1 MISYVCK
8 YTPVELLRGFG
19 ADCAVL
25 DETPESFEVGER
37 EAHAN
42 ICGFGK
48 AVLQA
53 ALGGR
58 ADELVLVNCCD
69 VMRRVYDIIVEKG
82 CCKFVFLLDL
92 PHTDSDCQRD
102 RFARE
107 ITRLRDE
114 YAVYSGKSFDEKLF
128 HSAFETRAEDP
139 APYVALL
146 GARTGSSLENTL
158 RAALSVPVKNLTC
171 VGNRSVSLGSLAP
184 LRGDELIRAYAGA
197 LLSQLP
203 CRRMEDHSARRALFE
218 DPKLLGA
225 VYHTIKFCDYYG
237 LEYAEAK
244 KICSAP
250 MTKIETDYS
259 LGSEGQLSTRVEAF
273 AETLGC
279 GMNFQKSGGEY
290 FAGVDSGSASTD
302 AVIIDK
308 SGKIVGK
315 SVLPTGGGAQKSA
328 SQALDAALA
337 DAGLRREQITRVV
350 ATGYGRAN
358 IGGGDGSVTEISCH
372 AKGAHRLCPAARTV
386 IDIGGQDSKIISI
399 DGDGRVLSFAMND
412 KCAAGTGRFLEMMA
426 RTLGLSLEEMSEA
439 GLKWKN
445 DIVISSTCT
454 VFAES
459 EVVSLVAENRAV
471 SDIVH
476 GLNNSVAAKITALM
490 GRLDGKPQYIMTGG
504 VARNQ
509 GVVRAIEDRIG
520 EKLYICPEAQI
531 CGALGAALFAGG
543 FEEK

>member
-1 MISYVCK
+1 
-8 YTPVELLRGFG
+8 
-19 ADCAVL
+19 
-25 DETPESFEVGER
+25 
-37 EAHAN
+37 
-42 ICGFGK
+42 
-48 AVLQA
+48 
-53 ALGGR
+53 
-58 ADELVLVNCCD
+58 
-69 VMRRVYDIIVEKG
+69 
-82 CCKFVFLLDL
+82 
-92 PHTDSDCQRD
+92 
-102 RFARE
+102 
-107 ITRLRDE
+107 
-114 YAVYSGKSFDEKLF
+114 
-128 HSAFETRAEDP
+128 
-139 APYVALL
+139 
-146 GARTGSSLENTL
+146 
-158 RAALSVPVKNLTC
+158 
-171 VGNRSVSLGSLAP
+171 
-184 LRGDELIRAYAGA
+184 
-197 LLSQLP
+197 
-203 CRRMEDHSARRALFE
+203 
-218 DPKLLGA
+218 
-225 VYHTIKFCDYYG
+225 
-237 LEYAEAK
+237 
-244 KICSAP
+244 
-250 MTKIETDYS
+250 
-259 LGSEGQLSTRVEAF
+259 
-273 AETLGC
+273 
-279 GMNFQKSGGEY
+279 MNFQKSGGEY

-399 DGDGRVLSFAMND
+399 DGDGKVLSFAMND